1 LFPAIVELAMGVGY
15 LYFRTRVRKE
25 GSKLMAEPLGCFSAL
40 RARLRGKFG
49 KKKNKKIIEDV

>member
-1 LFPAIVELAMGVGY
+1 MGVGY